1 LLTLCSLLND
11 SPLLNEPGQTIAS
24 KDYMSYQKSIEFANI
39 DFAICGLLDKSVN
52 RVPEQF
58 IHFYPSMKELFFK
71 NYDKVLDIVEK
82 KAGLNETCYVYI
94 YQMTTQV
101 DYALLKNKL
110 VAVKD
115 YLK

>member
-1 LLTLCSLLND
+1 
-11 SPLLNEPGQTIAS
+11 
-24 KDYMSYQKSIEFANI
+24 
-39 DFAICGLLDKSVN
+39 
-52 RVPEQF
+52 
-58 IHFYPSMKELFFK
+58 MKELFFK